1 MSDLPPLAWAL
12 LCAVVVILVVMN
24 LALVALVRNRNNIKI
39 AAMPPR
45 QARPQPGLD
54 NIAKVLR
61 DPFSD
66 ERKQLNELS
75 ERIHDLDEKSKQ
87 DPDQ

>member
-1 MSDLPPLAWAL
+1 MNDLPPLAWIL
-12 LCAVVVILVVMN
+12 LCVIVAIIAVMN
-24 LALVALVRNRNNIKI
+24 LALVALVRNRNKIKFT
-39 AAMPPR
+39 AMPRP
-45 QARPQPGLD
+45 ARSQPGLD

-75 ERIHDLDEKSKQ
+75 ELVHNLDETKQ
-87 DPDQ
+87 PDTDRE